1 MEASFTAI
9 ARGITHN
16 DLNAELAL
24 IMADDETSR
33 MWKKVFQGHEKG
45 TLINLDKPGSTY
57 LEENLD
63 AQQK

>member
-9 ARGITHN
+9 ARGITHS

-33 MWKKVFQGHEKG
+33 M
-45 TLINLDKPGSTY
+45 
-57 LEENLD
+57 
-63 AQQK
+63 